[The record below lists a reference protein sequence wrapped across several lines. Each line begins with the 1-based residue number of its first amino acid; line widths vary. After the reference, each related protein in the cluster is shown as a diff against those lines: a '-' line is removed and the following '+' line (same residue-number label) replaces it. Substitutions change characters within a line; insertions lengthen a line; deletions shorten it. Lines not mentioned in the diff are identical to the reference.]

1 LQLQGMKLL
10 TRGVVVLLALVV
22 VAIGAIWFSLG
33 HIVRKAVETEGT
45 RSLRLAT
52 TLDLATVSLIGGKLG
67 LHGLA
72 IASPRGF
79 SAAKMLEAG
88 KVGVN
93 VRYGELRKEPIHVQ
107 ALTIDKPRLV
117 IEQSGGA
124 LNFRKAM
131 ELLPASDPDKPPMK
145 LVIDRLDVKD
155 AQVVVR
161 PGLPGLEH
169 EIVVPVPALTLKGVG
184 HGEGA
189 HNGAAIKEV
198 AMQVIGALAAKAAE
212 ADGVPGELKALLHL
226 NVAQL
231 AGQLG
236 GEAARNIASALP
248 GDLGKKL
255 PANPS
260 DLAKDP
266 GKALQGLLPAGRRGP
281 RR

>member
-1 LQLQGMKLL
+1 MKLL
-10 TRGVVVLLALVV
+10 TRGVVVL
-22 VAIGAIWFSLG
+22 VAVIIVGVGAIWLSLG

-45 RSLRLAT
+45 KSLRLAT
-52 TLDLATVSLIGGKLG
+52 TLDSATVSLIGGKLG

-72 IASPRGF
+72 IASPHGF
-79 SAAKMLEAG
+79 SAPHMLEADTIA
-88 KVGVN
+88 VD
-93 VRYGELRKEPIHVQ
+93 VRYGELRKQPIHVQ
-107 ALTIDKPRLV
+107 ALTIEKPTLV

-131 ELLPASDPDKPPMK
+131 ELLPAKDPNKPPMK
-145 LVIDRLDVKD
+145 LVIDRIDVKD

-161 PGLPGLEH
+161 PGLPGLAH
-169 EIVVPVPALTLKGVG
+169 EITVPVPALTLEDVG

-198 AMQVIGALAAKAAE
+198 AMQVIGALAERAAE
-212 ADGVPGELKALLHL
+212 SDGVPGELKALLHL
-226 NVAQL
+226 NVGQL

-236 GEAARNIASALP
+236 GQAARNIASALP
-248 GDLGKKL
+248 GELGKKL
-255 PANPS
+255 PTNPS
-260 DLAKDP
+260 DLAKNP

>member
-1 LQLQGMKLL
+1 MKLL

-45 RSLRLAT
+45 KSLRLAT
-52 TLDLATVSLIGGKLG
+52 TLDSATVSLIRGKLG
-67 LHGLA
+67 LHRLA
-72 IASPRGF
+72 IASPQGF
-79 SAAKMLEAG
+79 SAPHMLEAG
-88 KVGVN
+88 KIGVD
-93 VRYGELRKEPIHVQ
+93 VRYGELRKQPIHVR
-107 ALTIDKPRLV
+107 ALTIDKPKLV

-131 ELLPASDPDKPPMK
+131 ELLPESDPNKPPMK
-145 LVIDRLDVKD
+145 LVIDRLDIKD

-161 PGLPGLEH
+161 PGLPGLSH
-169 EIVVPVPALTLKGVG
+169 EITVAVPALTLEDVG
-184 HGEGA
+184 QGKGA

-212 ADGVPGELKALLHL
+212 SDGLPGELKALLHL
-226 NVAQL
+226 DVAQL
-231 AGQLG
+231 AGKLG
-236 GEAARNIASALP
+236 GDAARNIASAVP
-248 GDLGKKL
+248 GELGKKL
-255 PANPS
+255 PANPA

-266 GKALQGLLPAGRRGP
+266 GKALQGLRPAGRRGP